1 LNSLSY
7 CIKADWFHYLFP
19 LLFYM
24 KAKYTLGLFL
34 LSAGAASAEGLYL
47 ATSEPEEALP
57 LEWTVGA
64 NLVYDDN
71 VFPGLGPKESSL
83 AINPYVGLSFLRTT
97 SQTTWDVYARL
108 GLIYYFDAPA
118 GMDDINSQSRVGANL
133 THSVTERLR
142 FTSRNFISYEL
153 EPDYSYGIASGR
165 SESGGENLF
174 WQVDNSIGYR
184 MTERLGTYTGLRLTE
199 LDSDVDNSDR
209 FTWSLYNQFRYQLRP
224 QTVLTTD
231 YRYAATA
238 AGGTASDSNTH
249 YLLVGT
255 EHRFNQNTLGI
266 VNIGAQLRDADQ
278 GESSNSPYLELAL
291 NSKVTQELTVRG
303 FARYGLED
311 YDTVQ
316 EHPDGGLVEFDDR
329 TSFRLGIS
337 GTYVFS
343 PIVSFFSGLDYIPSS
358 YEGARSLGDAADP
371 SLRDLDEDLFNAY
384 IGVTVRIMENLSGT
398 ASYNFTDSSSD
409 IGGKT
414 YSRNRINI
422 GLSTTF

>member
-1 LNSLSY
+1 
-7 CIKADWFHYLFP
+7 
-19 LLFYM
+19 M
-24 KAKYTLGLFL
+24 KVKFTLALFL
-34 LSAGAASAEGLYL
+34 LSAGAVSAEGLYL
-47 ATSEPEEALP
+47 ATSEPEEVLP

-71 VFPGLGPKESSL
+71 VFPGVGPEESSF
-83 AINPYVGLSFLRTT
+83 AVNPYVGLTVLRTT
-97 SQTTWDVYARL
+97 AQTTWDVYARL

-118 GMDDINSQSRVGANL
+118 GMDDLNSQSRVGANL

-174 WQVDNSIGYR
+174 WQTDNSVGYR
-184 MTERLGTYTGLRLTE
+184 LTERIGTYTGLRFTN

-209 FTWSLYNQFRYQLRP
+209 FTWALYNQFRYQLRP

-231 YRYAATA
+231 YRYTATD

-249 YLLVGT
+249 YLLVGS
-255 EHRFNQNTLGI
+255 EHRFSQNTLGI
-266 VNIGAQLRDADQ
+266 VNVGAQLRDADQ

-291 NSKVTQELTVRG
+291 NSKVTKDLTVRG

-329 TSFRLGIS
+329 KSFRLGIS
-337 GTYVFS
+337 GNYVFS
-343 PIVSFFSGLDYIPSS
+343 PLVSIFSGIDYIPSS
-358 YEGARSLGDAADP
+358 YEGARSLGSSASP

-384 IGVTVRIMENLSGT
+384 IGVTVRITENLSGT

-409 IGGKT
+409 IAGKT